1 MDSSVRNRRILVA
14 DDEPEILSEISGYLR
29 RRGETVIDVP
39 SFGDAVRAFN
49 DTPGSIALVITDVRM
64 PDGNGVDLARWVI
77 DRSQGKCPCLLMT
90 GHLDQAGLGADLEAA
105 GVRILDK
112 PFGMSA
118 LYALVL
124 STLATSGPPATP
136 AGA

>member
-1 MDSSVRNRRILVA
+1 MDPPLARHILVA
-14 DDEPEILSEISGYLR
+14 DDEPEILSEITGYLR
-29 RRGETVIDVP
+29 RRGEIVIAVP

-49 DTPGSIALVITDVRM
+49 DNPDSIALVISDVRM

-77 DRSQGKCPCLLMT
+77 DRSQGRCPCLLMT

-118 LYALVL
+118 LYASIL
-124 STLATSGPPATP
+124 STLAMSAKHAKP
-136 AGA
+136 AGT

>member
-1 MDSSVRNRRILVA
+1 MAELANRILVV
-14 DDEPEILSEISGYLR
+14 DDDLDLLSEVTRYLR
-29 RRGETVIDVP
+29 RRGQLVMEAM
-39 SFGDAVRAFN
+39 SFSEAQRVYEGNAD
-49 DTPGSIALVITDVRM
+49 SIGLVIADVRM
-64 PDGNGVDLARWVI
+64 PDGNGIDLARWVI
-77 DRSQGKCPCLLMT
+77 GRSQGKCPCLLMT

-124 STLATSGPPATP
+124 STLATSGPPATS

>member
-1 MDSSVRNRRILVA
+1 MDPSVRNRRILVA

-124 STLATSGPPATP
+124 STLATSGPPATS